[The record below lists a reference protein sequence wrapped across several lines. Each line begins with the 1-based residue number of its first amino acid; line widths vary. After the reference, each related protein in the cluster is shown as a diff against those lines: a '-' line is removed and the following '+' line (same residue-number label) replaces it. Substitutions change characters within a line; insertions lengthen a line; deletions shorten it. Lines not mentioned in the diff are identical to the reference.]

1 MKYNEHIETHE
12 LKQCEN
18 CSISFEKG
26 DFDNH
31 ICSNPTFACEY
42 CLASFPLNL
51 IQDHMDYCQNGVIQC
66 EICRNFILKKD
77 YFNHLLTSKCANPA
91 YPQDRN
97 LGIIESFNQQA
108 RFQEDFNKIF
118 QIPNQD
124 LGNSQSF
131 LQYLSQAM
139 QNQRSLQENPA
150 EEDVE
155 PNLPIPEVND
165 RNLITVMSKSKLQ
178 AGINLGIAIKPSKY
192 TIVIMK

>member
-1 MKYNEHIETHE
+1 MT
-12 LKQCEN
+12 
-18 CSISFEKG
+18 
-26 DFDNH
+26 
-31 ICSNPTFACEY
+31 
-42 CLASFPLNL
+42 
-51 IQDHMDYCQNGVIQC
+51 
-66 EICRNFILKKD
+66 
-77 YFNHLLTSKCANPA
+77 PA